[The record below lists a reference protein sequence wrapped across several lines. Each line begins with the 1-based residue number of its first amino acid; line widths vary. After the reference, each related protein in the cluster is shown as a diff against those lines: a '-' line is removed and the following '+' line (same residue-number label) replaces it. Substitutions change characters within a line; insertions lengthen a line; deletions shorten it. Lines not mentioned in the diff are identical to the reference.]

1 MEVHHHSH
9 KPKNWKEHITEFVML
24 FAAVTLGF
32 FAENIR
38 EHQVIN
44 HRIEQN
50 KIAIFK
56 DLQADS
62 SEIARVLDV
71 EDNSIIK
78 FNRINNLL
86 YLAKNNKINQAQL
99 IDSIKATKNLIA
111 YSTTLYI
118 NNSSFKNLQSS
129 GLLSNLE
136 EGPLKNTLATYYEV
150 DFKAVEAAN
159 DFFDQEGIV
168 FNNYFPIGLGK
179 GVREKLNLSNEYVLN
194 NKDNYVNF
202 MLSLNKTKNILQSD
216 DFIYEVQKYY
226 NFIYYYRMNIYR
238 AKKSN
243 DALLKLLRSEIKK
256 A

>member
-9 KPKNWKEHITEFVML
+9 KPKNWKEYITEFIML

-32 FAENIR
+32 LAENLR

-50 KIAIFK
+50 KIAIYK

-62 SEIARVLDV
+62 SEIARVLNV
-71 EDNSIIK
+71 EDNCINT
-78 FNRINNLL
+78 FNRFNNLL
-86 YLAKNNKINQAQL
+86 YLAKNNKITQNQL
-99 IDSIKATKNLIA
+99 IDSIKITSDLIA
-111 YSTTLYI
+111 YSTTLYV

-136 EGPLKNTLATYYEV
+136 EGTLKNTLATYYEV

-159 DFFDQEGIV
+159 DFFDQEGII

-179 GVREKLNLSNEYVLN
+179 GIRESLNLSKEYVLN
-194 NKDNYVNF
+194 DKNGFENF
-202 MLSLNKTKNILQSD
+202 MLSLDKTKKILQSD

-226 NFIYYYRMNIYR
+226 NFIYYYRVNIYR

-243 DALLKLLRSEIKK
+243 DALLKLLRSELK
-256 A
+256 